1 MISELIISYLVD
13 ELTLESITT
22 PVKQTISIKGTQE
35 DDSADESA

>member
-13 ELTLESITT
+13 ESTLESITT
-22 PVKQTISIKGTQE
+22 PVKKTIGIKRTQK